1 METHHP
7 GGSAIMRG
15 VEANKYYIDF
25 KGESPTDL
33 FNKIGDH
40 HSKMVMD
47 RYLRKEN
54 EFVKLVG
61 ILET

>member
-1 METHHP
+1 
-7 GGSAIMRG
+7 MRG

-25 KGESPTDL
+25 KGDSPTDL

-54 EFVKLVG
+54 EFVILVG
-61 ILET
+61 VLET